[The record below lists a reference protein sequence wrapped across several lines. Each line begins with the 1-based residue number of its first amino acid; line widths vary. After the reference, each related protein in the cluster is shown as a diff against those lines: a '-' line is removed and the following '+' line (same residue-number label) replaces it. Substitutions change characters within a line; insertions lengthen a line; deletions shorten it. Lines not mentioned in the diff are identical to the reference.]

1 MISERGGMEMVPRYV
16 HIMLLLGFIMTC
28 VYSYVY
34 FVCYLPFN
42 QHVAKE
48 NWKNA
53 GDVLGRIR
61 KLVGLN
67 LTLGLITVGVAVIG
81 VTWA

>member
-1 MISERGGMEMVPRYV
+1 
-16 HIMLLLGFIMTC
+16 
-28 VYSYVY
+28 VY
-34 FVCYLPFN
+34 FVCYLPFS

-53 GDVLGRIR
+53 GEVLGRIR

-67 LTLGLITVGVAVIG
+67 LTLGLITVSVAVMG